1 MFTSPTHAVV
11 DGHSILVTP
20 TVVTGAQNVFPL
32 LVRFA
37 RLLTP
42 NKTNVNELLRA
53 TQQNSIDQYTDNEI
67 YQFTQCH
74 YYYTKLLLSNSQ
86 VFTVRER
93 EKVRI
98 TFSTLM
104 LVLLC

>member
-1 MFTSPTHAVV
+1 MFTSQTHTVV

-20 TVVTGAQNVFPL
+20 TVVTSAQNVFPL

-42 NKTNVNELLRA
+42 NKTNELLTA
-53 TQQNSIDQYTDNEI
+53 TQQKSIDQYTDSEI

-74 YYYTKLLLSNSQ
+74 CYYTKLVLSNSQ

-93 EKVRI
+93 EKKNYYY
-98 TFSTLM
+98 
-104 LVLLC
+104 